1 MIFTQIFKLI
11 MAQTPDVVLKE
22 IRGKK
27 YKPLYFLYGDEPYY
41 IDSIADEL
49 EKRIVPESEKGF
61 NQFVLYG
68 KDTDVAG
75 VLSYARRYPFMA
87 DRQLILVKD
96 ANKLGGIEQK
106 EQLTRLEDYALNP
119 LSSTVLILCFQA
131 NADERK
137 AYVKAFNKH
146 GVVVQ
151 SKKLYDNKLPDWVA
165 AFCQAEG
172 VKISPKAV
180 QMIVDNIGNDLKRL
194 TNEIRKIMV
203 NLRVDQGIDAEAVE
217 RFVGISKEYNVFEF
231 QKALATRDVL
241 KANRISTYFAA
252 NSKDNPL
259 SPILII
265 LYGFFTKVLLVH
277 VSKDKSEKGI
287 AAELGINP
295 FFVKDYNL
303 AARNFPLQKAAH
315 VIHYIREC
323 DGRLKGLDGVSVPEG
338 ELLKELVFKI
348 VH

>member
-1 MIFTQIFKLI
+1 

-22 IRGKK
+22 IKAKK
-27 YKPLYFLYGDEPYY
+27 YKPLYFLHGDESFH
-41 IDSIADEL
+41 IETIAEEL

-87 DRQLILVKD
+87 ERQLVLVKD

-106 EQLTRLEDYALNP
+106 EQQARLEDYALNP
-119 LSSTVLILCFQA
+119 LSSTVLVLCYQA

-137 AYVKAFNKH
+137 SFIKAFNTH
-146 GVVVQ
+146 GSVVQ
-151 SKKLYDNKLPDWVA
+151 SKKMYDNKLPEWVS

-203 NLRVDQGIDAEAVE
+203 NLKPDQGIDAEAVE

-241 KANRISTYFAA
+241 KANKIAAYFSA

-259 SPILII
+259 APILII
-265 LYGFFTKVLLVH
+265 LYNFYSKVLLYH
-277 VSKDKSEKGI
+277 ASRDKSEKGI
-287 AAELGINP
+287 ASELGINP
-295 FFVKDYNL
+295 FFVKDYAA
-303 AARNFPLQKAAH
+303 AARSYPIGKAAM
-315 VIHYIREC
+315 VIHCLREA
-323 DGRLKGLDGVSVPEG
+323 DSRMKGLDGVSVPEG